1 VWIGTE
7 ALKTGLPPKGELVF
21 EPGGAGSV
29 LADGALR
36 RKFLWMHQARG
47 RLQISGRR
55 LDGDAPPLQSVV
67 PEGFEAQDIQP
78 TSLIFPTTGC
88 WEVTG
93 RIGEHRVTFVLRVVK
108 IGDGP
113 ARVPEV

>member
-21 EPGGAGSV
+21 KPGGAGSV
-29 LADGALR
+29 LADGA
-36 RKFLWMHQARG
+36 
-47 RLQISGRR
+47 
-55 LDGDAPPLQSVV
+55 VV
-67 PEGFEAQDIQP
+67 AEGFEAQDIQP
-78 TSLIFPTTGC
+78 TFLIFPTTGC

-93 RIGEHRVTFVLRVVK
+93 RIGEHRVTFVLSVVK

>member
-21 EPGGAGSV
+21 KPGGA
-29 LADGALR
+29 
-36 RKFLWMHQARG
+36 
-47 RLQISGRR
+47 
-55 LDGDAPPLQSVV
+55 VV
-67 PEGFEAQDIQP
+67 AEGFEAQDIQP
-78 TSLIFPTTGC
+78 TFLIFPTTGC

-93 RIGEHRVTFVLRVVK
+93 RIGEHRVTFVLSVVK